1 MIAVLTAKPRRRVE
15 SMSRSANVVS
25 AALEREI
32 VGRIAR
38 AARARRAPTRE
49 SRRLAGRG
57 LLLARYVIGL
67 APLAKADHDA
77 FAALVLPTL
86 QRYLTGEL
94 R

>member
-1 MIAVLTAKPRRRVE
+1 MGWSGARSSVA
-15 SMSRSANVVS
+15 SR
-25 AALEREI
+25 ALPAPDARLRASL
-32 VGRIAR
+32 VGSQVA
-38 AARARRAPTRE
+38 
-49 SRRLAGRG
+49 G

-77 FAALVLPTL
+77 LVAAVGPTL